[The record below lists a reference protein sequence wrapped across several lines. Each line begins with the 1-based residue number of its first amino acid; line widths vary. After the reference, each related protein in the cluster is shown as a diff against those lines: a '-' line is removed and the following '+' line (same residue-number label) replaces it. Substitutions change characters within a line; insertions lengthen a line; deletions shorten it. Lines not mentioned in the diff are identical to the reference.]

1 MNIYPINNLVQ
12 RSLNKIRINSLL
24 SFNLLPTRLLHITKK
39 HDAPNYTQ
47 PQNKLFITTSIKNNH
62 SPFIFTNIN
71 FTSVRN
77 MFIQSQT
84 TPNPDSIKFF
94 PGQEVMG
101 ANKSMDFSNTKEARK
116 SPLAKKFFRIEGINH
131 VFFGPDFVSI
141 NKEEEADWQ
150 QIRPFVY
157 SAFME
162 FYDSKQAIIDEAY
175 KEPEPSSTDP
185 NDEDDEVVLMIK
197 ELLDTKIRP
206 IVMEDGG
213 DIHFRKFKNGIVYLK
228 MQGSCSGCPSS
239 TMTLRNGIENMLM
252 HYIPEVSAV
261 RPSEDLGEDSPVEKI
276 NNEQFK
282 VIEEKL
288 AKQGASNS

>member
-1 MNIYPINNLVQ
+1 MNTYPIKNLVQ
-12 RSLNKIRINSLL
+12 RTLNKIRINSVL
-24 SFNLLPTRLLHITKK
+24 SFNLLPTRLFHITKK
-39 HDAPNYTQ
+39 HEISNYTQ
-47 PQNKLFITTSIKNNH
+47 PQNKLFLTTSTKHNNL
-62 SPFIFTNIN
+62 PFIFTNIN

-77 MFIQSQT
+77 MFIQSQS

-94 PGQEVMG
+94 PGKEVMG
-101 ANKSMDFSNTKEARK
+101 ANKSMDFSNIKEARK

-162 FYDSKQAIIDEAY
+162 FYDSKQTIIDEAY
-175 KEPEPSSTDP
+175 KEPEQSSTDP
-185 NDEDDEVVLMIK
+185 KEEDDEVVLMIK
-197 ELLDTKIRP
+197 ELLDTRIRP

-213 DIHFRKFKNGIVYLK
+213 DIHFRKFVNGIVYLK

-261 RPSEDLGEDSPVEKI
+261 RPSEDLGDDDPVEKI
-276 NNEQFK
+276 NKEQFK
-282 VIEEKL
+282 AIEEKL
-288 AKQGASNS
+288 LKQASN

>member
-1 MNIYPINNLVQ
+1 
-12 RSLNKIRINSLL
+12 
-24 SFNLLPTRLLHITKK
+24 
-39 HDAPNYTQ
+39 
-47 PQNKLFITTSIKNNH
+47 
-62 SPFIFTNIN
+62 
-71 FTSVRN
+71 
-77 MFIQSQT
+77 
-84 TPNPDSIKFF
+84 
-94 PGQEVMG
+94 MG
-101 ANKSMDFSNTKEARK
+101 ANKSMDFSNIKEARK

-162 FYDSKQAIIDEAY
+162 FYDSKQTIIDEAY
-175 KEPEPSSTDP
+175 KEPEQSSTDP
-185 NDEDDEVVLMIK
+185 KEEDDEVVLMIK
-197 ELLDTKIRP
+197 ELLDTRIRP

-213 DIHFRKFKNGIVYLK
+213 DIHFKKFVNGIVYLK

-252 HYIPEVSAV
+252 HYIPEVSGV
-261 RPSEDLGEDSPVEKI
+261 RPSEDLGENDPVEKI

-288 AKQGASNS
+288 LKQGASN